1 MYWIHPSKKF
11 TKCVPRH
18 CSIMVDGQEIICCKW
33 QWQELAYSLNLCYIN
48 SGGKLTTQSSSKT
61 PVHTPN
67 VMQDE
72 ASKLQW
78 HPPVKEKLCISCQSH
93 STMQFNKQTLEHC
106 PIILNGRLPSHLP
119 LFHTNLFLIA
129 NGIVELPSDLLTL
142 TSDLMHSN
150 LPMSARHFQET
161 CTLTSFTICKEIHT
175 LKNLP

>member
-106 PIILNGRLPSHLP
+106 LIIL
-119 LFHTNLFLIA
+119 